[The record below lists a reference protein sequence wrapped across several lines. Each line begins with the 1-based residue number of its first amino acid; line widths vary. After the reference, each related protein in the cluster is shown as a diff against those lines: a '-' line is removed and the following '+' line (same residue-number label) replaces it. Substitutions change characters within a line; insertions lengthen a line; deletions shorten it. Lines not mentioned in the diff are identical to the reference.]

1 MYSRIDE
8 VLGVFN
14 GKNQKRA
21 ARNTAAGLGLG
32 IVLGAVAGLLFAPK
46 SGKET
51 REDIRVAAEK
61 GAETVKETVVK
72 GAEVV
77 KETAEKSA
85 KVVKE
90 TAVTGAKIVRE
101 TAQEV
106 AGKAKKLYAGMKQ
119 NVGKT
124 DRADDEPAKECEDE
138 DVQSAEF

>member
-1 MYSRIDE
+1 VRSLD
-8 VLGVFN
+8 FCSH
-14 GKNQKRA
+14 KNLVKRPA
-21 ARNTAAGLGLG
+21 K
-32 IVLGAVAGLLFAPK
+32 IF
-46 SGKET
+46 
-51 REDIRVAAEK
+51 
-61 GAETVKETVVK
+61 VKETVVK